1 MIAKDSHP
9 PHSFPARMTAGLIPA
24 LALAVM
30 CLLNNPA
37 AADFRLCNNTS
48 SRVGIAL
55 GYKDA
60 EGWTT
65 EGWWNVSSRACETLL
80 RGTLVARFYY
90 IYALDY
96 DRGGEWSGQ
105 AFMCSRDKEFTI
117 KGTENCLARG
127 FDRTGFFEVDTGE
140 QRAWTVQLTESNE
153 HAGRRARPAQS
164 AGRDASG
171 GVWSAAGARKQ
182 TMRRLRR
189 IKILATLGPASSDSP
204 MIRRLFEAGA
214 DVFRIN
220 MSHTSHDKTRELVK
234 TIRNVESSYGRP
246 IGILVDLQGP
256 KLRLGSFAEGL
267 IQLKNGESFVLDSDK
282 TPGDNTRVQLP
293 HPEIL
298 AALRPGHALLLDDGK
313 VRLIAEETSPERAVT
328 RVVIGGRM
336 SDRKG
341 VSLPDTDLPVSAMT
355 PKDRA
360 DLEAALVTGVDWI
373 ALSFVQRAED
383 VIEAKKLIRGRA
395 AVMAKIEKPQ
405 AIERLPE
412 ILDAS
417 DALMVAR
424 GDLGVELP
432 LERVP
437 SLQKQMTRLAR
448 RAGKPVV
455 VATQMLKSMIQS
467 PVPTRAEVSDVATAV
482 YEGAD
487 AIMLSAESAAG
498 KFPVEAVSTMNR
510 IGEEVERDPTYR
522 GVLNAQR
529 AEPEPTVGDAIA
541 DAARQI
547 AETLDLSAIICWTS
561 SGSTALRVAR
571 ERPKPPVVAI
581 TPNLATGRKLS
592 AVWGVHCVVAEDAKD
607 LDDMVS
613 RAGSIAFRDGFARA
627 GQRVIIVAG
636 VPLRAPGTTNMLRIA
651 SVGPDGDADM

>member
-1 MIAKDSHP
+1 
-9 PHSFPARMTAGLIPA
+9 
-24 LALAVM
+24 
-30 CLLNNPA
+30 
-37 AADFRLCNNTS
+37 
-48 SRVGIAL
+48 
-55 GYKDA
+55 
-60 EGWTT
+60 
-65 EGWWNVSSRACETLL
+65 
-80 RGTLVARFYY
+80 
-90 IYALDY
+90 
-96 DRGGEWSGQ
+96 
-105 AFMCSRDKEFTI
+105 
-117 KGTENCLARG
+117 
-127 FDRTGFFEVDTGE
+127 
-140 QRAWTVQLTESNE
+140 
-153 HAGRRARPAQS
+153 
-164 AGRDASG
+164 
-171 GVWSAAGARKQ
+171 
-182 TMRRLRR
+182 MRRLRR
-189 IKILATLGPASSDSP
+189 IKILATLGPASSDSA
-204 MIRRLFEAGA
+204 MIRKLFEAGA

-220 MSHTSHDKTRELVK
+220 MSHTSHDKMRELVK

-256 KLRLGSFAEGL
+256 KLRLGSFAEGA
-267 IQLKNGESFVLDSDK
+267 IQLKNGQSFVLDSDK

-328 RVVIGGRM
+328 RVVIGGKM

-405 AIERLPE
+405 AIDRLAE
-412 ILDAS
+412 IIEAS

-437 SLQKQMTRLAR
+437 SLQKQMTRMAR

-455 VATQMLKSMIQS
+455 VATQMLESMIQA

-561 SGSTALRVAR
+561 SGSTAHARGARAAEAAGGRDHAESRDRPQAIRGVGRALRGRGRRAR
-571 ERPKPPVVAI
+571 SGRHGQPRRLDRVPRRLCQGRPARHHRCRRAARAPPAPPTCCASPRSVRTATRISNGLRRHSGACRSVNPEDGSERNSPFVPPQAS
-581 TPNLATGRKLS
+581 NDKLPT
-592 AVWGVHCVVAEDAKD
+592 A
-607 LDDMVS
+607 VS
-613 RAGSIAFRDGFARA
+613 RRA
-627 GQRVIIVAG
+627 
-636 VPLRAPGTTNMLRIA
+636 
-651 SVGPDGDADM
+651 